1 MSGIAGTWDCVSST
15 PMGDQKSVMT
25 LHCEGAVVT
34 GTATTDLETI
44 GISDGHFDGQTFTW
58 KMRVTEPFRMSMSGE
73 VIVAGDRLEGG
84 VGAGFLGK
92 SDMRGT
98 RRPA

>member
-1 MSGIAGTWDCVSST
+1 MAGIAGTWDCVSST
-15 PMGDQKSVMT
+15 PMGEQKTVMA
-25 LHCEGAVVT
+25 LHCDGEVVT

-44 GISDGHFDGQTFTW
+44 EISDGRFDGRTFTW
-58 KMRVTEPFRMSMSGE
+58 KMRVTEPFRMNMSGE
-73 VIVAGDRLEGG
+73 VVVDGDRLEGG

-98 RRPA
+98 RRPG